1 MRFISELTNFK
12 PFPDRPM
19 KSVFLPL
26 LLLVSQI
33 VTSQTLKE
41 KISDAYLRFERDSQL
56 QYGLSSLTVLNA
68 ETGEVIFSKNGTTG
82 LAPASTLKTITS
94 ITGYSLLKPGYK
106 WETLLGYDGTL
117 TGGVLKGNLIIKGSG
132 DPSLGS
138 SRYDETKP
146 TILLAR
152 WLEAAR
158 KAGIN
163 KINGDIIADDLLF
176 GTQTLPDGWVW
187 GDIGNYYGA
196 GSTAMTWREN
206 EIGVNFTP
214 GSRSGTPATLK
225 STDPQVPGVRIVNEV
240 ITGSPG
246 SGDNVYAYS
255 APFGDIIYLR
265 GTYGIDLKKQIKISM
280 PDPASFLAQEL
291 RSQLSKA
298 GISITGTATTARKIA
313 LDQKSA
319 KATQTIIDRYQSPDI
334 SRIVYWLNQK
344 SINLYAENLLKSAA
358 IADGRTGSFDDA
370 TKTLTGYWNKKLGI
384 DKNAISILD
393 GSGLSPENRVTT
405 LAMANILYS
414 AKSETWFPQFYE
426 SLPLYNNMKMKSGSI
441 RHVLAYTGYQK
452 SATGTPLV
460 FSFITNNYNGG
471 SSAIRQKM
479 FRVLDTLK

>member
-1 MRFISELTNFK
+1 MRYF
-12 PFPDRPM
+12 
-19 KSVFLPL
+19 FLPL
-26 LLLVSQI
+26 LLLVTQI
-33 VTSQTLKE
+33 LHAQTLKDR
-41 KISDAYLRFERDSQL
+41 IADAYSRFERDSQL

-68 ETGEVIFSKNGTTG
+68 ETGEVIFSKNGETG

-94 ITGYSLLKPGYK
+94 ITGYSFLKAGYR
-106 WETLLGYDGTL
+106 WETLLGYTGTL
-117 TGGVLKGNLIIKGSG
+117 SSGVLKGDLIIRGSG

-138 SRYDETKP
+138 SRYNETKP
-146 TILLAR
+146 EAVLAR
-152 WLEAAR
+152 WTEAAK

-163 KINGDIIADDLLF
+163 SIEGRIIADDLLF

-206 EIGVNFTP
+206 EIALDFVP
-214 GSRSGTPATLK
+214 GARKGDAATLK
-225 STDPQVPGVRIVNEV
+225 STNPQIPGLKIVNE
-240 ITGSPG
+240 ITTGG
-246 SGDNVYAYS
+246 AGTGDNVYAYS
-255 APFGDIIYLR
+255 SPFSNIIYLR

-280 PDPASFLAQEL
+280 PDPALFLAQEL
-291 RSQLSKA
+291 RAKFSA
-298 GISITGTATTARKIA
+298 GGISITGAATTARMIS
-313 LDQKSA
+313 LEGESV
-319 KATQTIIDRYQSPDI
+319 KASPAIIDRYQSPDI

-344 SINLYAENLLKSAA
+344 SINLYAENLLKTAA
-358 IADGRTGSFDDA
+358 IANGKTGSFDDA
-370 TKTLTGYWNKKLGI
+370 TSTLAGYWNQKLGI
-384 DKNAISILD
+384 NKNAIAVLD

-405 LAMANILYS
+405 LAMARILLS
-414 AKSETWFPQFYE
+414 ARSETWFPEFYE

-452 SATGTPLV
+452 SSGGTPLV

>member
-1 MRFISELTNFK
+1 
-12 PFPDRPM
+12 M
-19 KSVFLPL
+19 KSCFLPL

-33 VTSQTLKE
+33 VAGQTLKE
-41 KISDAYLRFERDSQL
+41 KISEAYLRYERDSQL
-56 QYGLSSLTVLNA
+56 QYGLSSLTVLHA
-68 ETGEVIFSKNGTTG
+68 ETGEVIFSKNGSTG

-94 ITGYSLLKPGYK
+94 ITGYSLLKPGYQ
-106 WETLLGYDGTL
+106 WETSLGYNGTL
-117 TGGVLKGNLIIKGSG
+117 SGGVLSGDLIIKGNG

-138 SRYDETKP
+138 SRYQETQP
-146 TILLAR
+146 AILLAR
-152 WLEAAR
+152 WLDAAK

-176 GTQTLPDGWVW
+176 GTQTLSDGWTW
-187 GDIGNYYGA
+187 GDMGNYYGA

-214 GSRSGTPATLK
+214 GSRSGATTTLR

-240 ITGSPG
+240 ITGHPG
-246 SGDNVYAYS
+246 SGDHVYAYS

-280 PDPASFLAQEL
+280 PDPALFLAQEL
-291 RSQLSKA
+291 RAQLSKA
-298 GISITGTATTARKIA
+298 GIPVTGTVTTARKLA
-313 LDQKSA
+313 LDQKSP
-319 KATQTIIDRYQSPDI
+319 KALSAIIDRYQSPDI

-344 SINLYAENLLKSAA
+344 SLNLYTENLLRTAS
-358 IADGRTGSFDDA
+358 IASGRTGSFDDA
-370 TKTLTGYWNKKLGI
+370 TKTLASYWDKKLGI

-405 LAMANILYS
+405 LAMATILYS
-414 AKSETWFPQFYE
+414 ARSEEWFPQFYE

-441 RHVLAYTGYQK
+441 RRVLAYTGYHK
-452 SATGTPLV
+452 SAAGIPLV
-460 FSFITNNYNGG
+460 FSFITNNYSGG

-479 FRVLDTLK
+479 FKMLDTLK

>member
-1 MRFISELTNFK
+1 
-12 PFPDRPM
+12 M
-19 KSVFLPL
+19 KSIFLPL
-26 LLLVSQI
+26 LLFVSQ
-33 VTSQTLKE
+33 TLTGQTLKE

-68 ETGEVIFSKNGTTG
+68 ETGEVIFSKNGSTG

-94 ITGYSLLKPGYK
+94 VTGYSLLKSGYK
-106 WETLLGYDGTL
+106 WETLLGYEGTL
-117 TGGVLKGNLIIKGSG
+117 SGGVLNGNLIIKGSG

-138 SRYDETKP
+138 SRYDETKS

-152 WLEAAR
+152 WLEAAK

-163 KINGDIIADDLLF
+163 KVNGDIIADDVLF

-196 GSTAMTWREN
+196 GSTAMTWQES

-214 GSRSGTPATLK
+214 GSRSGTPTTLN
-225 STDPQVPGVRIVNEV
+225 SINPQVPGVRIVNEV

-265 GTYGIDLKKQIKISM
+265 GTYGKDLKKQIKISM
-280 PDPASFLAQEL
+280 PDPALFLAQEL
-291 RSQLSKA
+291 RAQFSKA
-298 GISITGTATTARKIA
+298 GISVTGTATTARKIA
-313 LDQKSA
+313 LDQKSP
-319 KATQTIIDRYQSPDI
+319 KAMSTIIDRYQSPDI

-344 SINLYAENLLKSAA
+344 SLNLYAENLLRSAS
-358 IADGRTGSFDDA
+358 IADGRTGSFADA
-370 TKTLTGYWNKKLGI
+370 TKTLADYWNKKLGI
-384 DKNAISILD
+384 DKNEISILD

-405 LAMANILYS
+405 LAMANILRS
-414 AKSETWFPQFYE
+414 AKSEEWFPQFHE

-441 RHVLAYTGYQK
+441 RHVLAYTGYQN
-452 SATGTPLV
+452 SSTGTPLV

-479 FRVLDTLK
+479 FKVLDTLK